1 MDTLLTTFIV
11 STITGIVTFFYGIKK
26 QKNDNKKGELEN
38 ISLSIEIYQTIITDL
53 KNEIES
59 MSKKIDKLENSVEEL
74 MLENSELKKMLK
86 SNTKK
91 LTTTSK

>member
-1 MDTLLTTFIV
+1 MDTILTTFIV

-38 ISLSIEIYQTIITDL
+38 ISMSIEIYQTIIHDL

-59 MSKKIDKLENSVEEL
+59 MSKKIDKLESSVEEL
-74 MLENSELKKMLK
+74 MNENAELKKMLK
-86 SNTKK
+86 VTKK
-91 LTTTSK
+91 LTTQTK

>member
-1 MDTLLTTFIV
+1 MDTIITTFIV

-86 SNTKK
+86 SNNKK

>member
-11 STITGIVTFFYGIKK
+11 STVTGIITFLYGMKK

>member
-11 STITGIVTFFYGIKK
+11 STVTGIVTFFYGIKK

>member
-11 STITGIVTFFYGIKK
+11 STVTGIITFLYGMKK

-74 MLENSELKKMLK
+74 MLENSELKRMLK
-86 SNTKK
+86 SNNKK

>member
-1 MDTLLTTFIV
+1 MDTIITTFIV
-11 STITGIVTFFYGIKK
+11 STVTGIITFLYGIKK

-74 MLENSELKKMLK
+74 MLENSELKRMLK
-86 SNTKK
+86 SNNKK

>member
-11 STITGIVTFFYGIKK
+11 STVTGIVTFFYGIKK

-74 MLENSELKKMLK
+74 MLENSELKRMLK
-86 SNTKK
+86 SNNKK

>member
-11 STITGIVTFFYGIKK
+11 STVTGIVTFFYGIKK

-86 SNTKK
+86 SNNKK

>member
-11 STITGIVTFFYGIKK
+11 STVTGIVTFFYGIKK

-59 MSKKIDKLENSVEEL
+59 MSKKIDRLESSVEEL

-86 SNTKK
+86 SNNKK